1 MVSAN
6 LDFKIVFEPYDKSQF
21 NNKRR
26 FAIGAGKLANYVG
39 EENAQTLIDKAYKS
53 GKDKIRFR
61 LRTKGII
68 DFYSK

>member
-1 MVSAN
+1 MVQAN
-6 LDFKIVFEPYDKSQF
+6 NDFKIVFEPYDKALY
-21 NNKRR
+21 NNNRR
-26 FAIGAGKLANYVG
+26 FAIGAGNLPKYVG
-39 EENAQTLIDKAYKS
+39 EDNAKMLIEKAYDS

>member
-6 LDFKIVFEPYDKSQF
+6 LDFKIVFEPYDKSLF
-21 NNKRR
+21 NNNRR

-53 GKDKIRFR
+53 GKDKICFR
-61 LRTKGII
+61 LRTKWII